1 LIRLIFFRPPH
12 HAGSAGRAR
21 GFRWF
26 RRRGRPAPLRE
37 RRSIRAS
44 DSTAA
49 TRCHAIGRTE
59 GRGQGQQLETRPA
72 SFVRCGAPRRG
83 FDSSRARRQAL
94 RGGQIE
100 DPSNDDLEGSTA
112 CRLRCGRHPRR
123 RRSSRSFF
131 AMRISRRRSSITTS
145 TTTRSA
151 CSMLARR
158 WRHCPPLEY
167 VNPSCALPAPTRG
180 GWSQSNPPRRC
191 ASPAG
196 GNGLAAGRPPLTSAA
211 CPSSPSKGC
220 RGTQAWRQ
228 RAGSSR
234 LCRSRVGPHQ
244 P

>member
-1 LIRLIFFRPPH
+1 MIFFRPPH
-12 HAGSAGRAR
+12 HAGFAGRAR

-26 RRRGRPAPLRE
+26 RRRGTPAPLRE

-44 DSTAA
+44 DSTVA

-72 SFVRCGAPRRG
+72 SFVCCDAPRRG

-131 AMRISRRRSSITTS
+131 AMRISRRRSSTTTS

-151 CSMLARR
+151 CLMLGQR

-167 VNPSCALPAPTRG
+167 VNPSCALPAPMNG
-180 GWSQSNPPRRC
+180 AVSVAVSVAPR
-191 ASPAG
+191 
-196 GNGLAAGRPPLTSAA
+196 NGTKRQYRARRSLTE
-211 CPSSPSKGC
+211 
-220 RGTQAWRQ
+220 R
-228 RAGSSR
+228 
-234 LCRSRVGPHQ
+234 RSRHPHKLRRREKMHEGL
-244 P
+244 